1 MNTIHTLRLKLRK
14 TTLCVVASVLAT
26 LAACTSGGR
35 IKGELPRIDS
45 LTETDQRA
53 AIARIDS
60 IKHSYGG
67 RMGRS
72 DEMRLALLRAKAANK
87 LGMPLSRDSL
97 RLLDGYFNDN
107 GTHNERMLIKYIIGC
122 SYLND
127 KDAPSALKRFHE
139 AAGCADTTDTSCDWR
154 TLHKV
159 HAQAGLLLYL
169 QNALYDA
176 KEEYKQAF
184 QYALKAK
191 DTLNALITI
200 EQKAN
205 IYMSENK
212 TDSAIMLR
220 KRLYTLYIKHGFIEN
235 AALSLGPI
243 VDDLA
248 KTGKLDVAKRYLD
261 NYEKSGGLFDSLGNI
276 EKGREIHYYIK
287 GVYFLEAGKLDSAE
301 YLFRKCIKSAERTTT
316 IQTAFKGLA
325 RLYKQLNRPDSVA
338 KYAELVNALQDSA
351 YNKDVAQHLQQ
362 MQAMYNY
369 ELHEQRA
376 NEAENKSAGIK
387 TICISITAIL
397 LLVIITMT
405 IHIEKRKKL
414 RIKEMPNPGK
424 NTDEYGKPQEGQQLE
439 TAPTINESTKNT
451 GQHEIEKPFDPQ
463 GKQPMFTDE
472 PIIRQL
478 NTHLKKDMK
487 CMTTKECV
495 RLKELFDNFEPLRHW
510 ENKLNDNE
518 YIMCLLAKTG
528 FSPKDISTLMG
539 LSQPNVSNMR
549 KRLFEKMAGKSGSAK
564 DFDKFIID
572 L

>member
-1 MNTIHTLRLKLRK
+1 MHTGDHNQG
-14 TTLCVVASVLAT
+14 
-26 LAACTSGGR
+26 AACTSGGR

-261 NYEKSGGLFDSLGNI
+261 NYEKSGDCLTAS
-276 EKGREIHYYIK
+276 EI
-287 GVYFLEAGKLDSAE
+287 S
-301 YLFRKCIKSAERTTT
+301 RK
-316 IQTAFKGLA
+316 
-325 RLYKQLNRPDSVA
+325 VA
-338 KYAELVNALQDSA
+338 KYIIILKA
-351 YNKDVAQHLQQ
+351 Y
-362 MQAMYNY
+362 
-369 ELHEQRA
+369 
-376 NEAENKSAGIK
+376 I
-387 TICISITAIL
+387 
-397 LLVIITMT
+397 
-405 IHIEKRKKL
+405 
-414 RIKEMPNPGK
+414 
-424 NTDEYGKPQEGQQLE
+424 
-439 TAPTINESTKNT
+439 
-451 GQHEIEKPFDPQ
+451 F
-463 GKQPMFTDE
+463 
-472 PIIRQL
+472 
-478 NTHLKKDMK
+478 
-487 CMTTKECV
+487 
-495 RLKELFDNFEPLRHW
+495 
-510 ENKLNDNE
+510 
-518 YIMCLLAKTG
+518 
-528 FSPKDISTLMG
+528 
-539 LSQPNVSNMR
+539 
-549 KRLFEKMAGKSGSAK
+549 
-564 DFDKFIID
+564 
-572 L
+572 

>member
-107 GTHNERMLIKYIIGC
+107 GTPNERMLIKYIIGC

-184 QYALKAK
+184 QYALKAIK
-191 DTLNALITI
+191 YL
-200 EQKAN
+200 QKCAGD
-205 IYMSENK
+205 YQ
-212 TDSAIMLR
+212 
-220 KRLYTLYIKHGFIEN
+220 
-235 AALSLGPI
+235 
-243 VDDLA
+243 
-248 KTGKLDVAKRYLD
+248 RY
-261 NYEKSGGLFDSLGNI
+261 
-276 EKGREIHYYIK
+276 
-287 GVYFLEAGKLDSAE
+287 
-301 YLFRKCIKSAERTTT
+301 
-316 IQTAFKGLA
+316 
-325 RLYKQLNRPDSVA
+325 
-338 KYAELVNALQDSA
+338 
-351 YNKDVAQHLQQ
+351 
-362 MQAMYNY
+362 
-369 ELHEQRA
+369 
-376 NEAENKSAGIK
+376 
-387 TICISITAIL
+387 
-397 LLVIITMT
+397 
-405 IHIEKRKKL
+405 
-414 RIKEMPNPGK
+414 
-424 NTDEYGKPQEGQQLE
+424 
-439 TAPTINESTKNT
+439 
-451 GQHEIEKPFDPQ
+451 
-463 GKQPMFTDE
+463 
-472 PIIRQL
+472 
-478 NTHLKKDMK
+478 
-487 CMTTKECV
+487 
-495 RLKELFDNFEPLRHW
+495 
-510 ENKLNDNE
+510 
-518 YIMCLLAKTG
+518 
-528 FSPKDISTLMG
+528 
-539 LSQPNVSNMR
+539 
-549 KRLFEKMAGKSGSAK
+549 
-564 DFDKFIID
+564 
-572 L
+572 